1 MKLLK
6 LNLILFSLLL
16 VPTVGAKSSK
26 KRHDSTE
33 KISLSVS
40 YKNPTNELSLH
51 GQVQLPRYVRMK
63 NSKGSLG
70 KYEVYVDIDNSISCL
85 YSPKKK
91 PLGQLLTGDYKFY
104 FDHCDDGQK
113 NSSVRSVD
121 NLLGLRIEGKTLF
134 GSRNFVVT
142 ANFLV
147 KEAVS
152 EVQGIEFEGINPV
165 LGQVLQF
172 DGDLWVPTDI
182 PEGIDGEKGDT
193 GPQGPQGIAG
203 EKGET
208 GEQGPQG
215 EKGDIGP
222 QGPQGVAGVKGDTG
236 AQGPQ
241 GEKGDTG
248 PQGPQGVAG
257 AKGETGAQGPQG
269 VAGAKGET
277 GPQGPQG
284 VAGEK
289 GDTGPQGPQGIA
301 GVNGAQGEKGDTG
314 EQGPQGEKGDIGPQ
328 GPQGVAGVK
337 GDTGAQGPQGEKG
350 DTGLQ
355 GPQGIAGAKGE
366 TGPQGPQGEKGEDA
380 NVDLSAGVG
389 ILGSIDNGVGEIS
402 VDVGT
407 TAGKIVQVGIDG
419 KIATSLIPETG
430 VERKIAYIKDIKASG
445 THGGDCIAG
454 SYLTRDLNTIEG
466 DSSFASLS
474 GNQLFLS
481 PGTYHIEGV
490 APGYFDNIH
499 KAKFKNMTTGIDAL
513 IGSTQRSHTSYGGV
527 SNSDF
532 MGVITITE
540 ASTFEVQHRCTTT
553 RTILGFGVAASFGDN
568 EVYTQIKIEKV
579 Q

>member
-241 GEKGDTG
+241 GEKGD
-248 PQGPQGVAG
+248 
-257 AKGETGAQGPQG
+257 
-269 VAGAKGET
+269 T